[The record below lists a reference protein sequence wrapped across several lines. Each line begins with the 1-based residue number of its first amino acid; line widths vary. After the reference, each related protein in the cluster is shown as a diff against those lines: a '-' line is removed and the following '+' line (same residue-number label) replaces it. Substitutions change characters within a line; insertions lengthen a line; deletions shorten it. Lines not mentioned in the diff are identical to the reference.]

1 MPRKT
6 GIRKPLHFTYKY
18 AMKNDDGISGNMDGP
33 REWSNGNCHE
43 IIPAL
48 LGYRVRGDICVDNL
62 VLIKDNTIFTQK
74 LKKKLEGYNP
84 RDIYIMLRSRKYK
97 QELSRTIRILTFEG
111 WSVIQYNGQEVPH
124 TLPGHKIG
132 NGQDFCYPIFSHYD

>member
-6 GIRKPLHFTYKY
+6 GIKKPLRLTYKY
-18 AMKNDDGISGNMDGP
+18 PMKNDESNEGISGNMDGR

-62 VLIKDNTIFTQK
+62 VLIKDNTIFTPK

-97 QELSRTIRILTFEG
+97 
-111 WSVIQYNGQEVPH
+111 
-124 TLPGHKIG
+124 
-132 NGQDFCYPIFSHYD
+132 